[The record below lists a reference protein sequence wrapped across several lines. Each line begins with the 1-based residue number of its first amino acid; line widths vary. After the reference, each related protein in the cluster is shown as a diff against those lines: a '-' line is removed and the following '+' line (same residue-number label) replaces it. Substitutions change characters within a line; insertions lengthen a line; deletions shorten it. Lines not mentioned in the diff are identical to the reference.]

1 MSAVYCRAACFRYIL
16 KKSYRIWLAVLV
28 VGAFFAFFGQLAL
41 DRTLNSALLR
51 TLLQDKIGA
60 MFDLTLDYRAVR
72 ISFIPLGIEFQ
83 DIEVRGADAQEFR
96 ALRATADLSWWSLF
110 MGTPKVGNFRID
122 KPVVRFASRAADKA
136 TAAERQQNTGWHWP
150 QLVTRQLER
159 LSLSDPDLR
168 FELTSAAGQR
178 HLLTVQGGE
187 LRLDFRPA
195 DKVLATLQLD
205 TVNYHHGDRPRLQ
218 NLSVAVEGEF
228 GRQGFA
234 FQIERLNANN
244 IEQLHGEVRGQTTVD
259 AQQVMT
265 SPLQVQG
272 SFDWRGDLAV
282 LDALLDF
289 KRSHGHSE
297 AEFSLAMRFAP
308 DTPLDFKAVGRAKVE
323 QAMLSGIKLHDS
335 EAQLT
340 ITPQQLLFEDG
351 KLVLAGEPRGF
362 FHGRVGF
369 KPLVFDFGGKIERLT
384 FAELMSTFNA
394 KFDIFNFAITTQ
406 KLRVHGKGKPFSLQV
421 QADTQLSAWQIHRL
435 RNHRTPPVCALQL
448 DLHSNRKRLRFKRL
462 HGNCTQAEHD
472 SGKLALHGTI
482 AYGTGQLDLHL
493 EAPALNLAAVDF
505 LLPEQLRGQGTIKTA
520 LSGAGDTVLVR
531 TKLDLKQVQL
541 RAEKIGRVAGE
552 LAFHRNFVDWQT
564 VRLRPAH
571 GGEILSTRGTLTYAD
586 LRFDAQLTARA
597 VGVVDLRHLL
607 RRAKS
612 PLLFGIDK
620 LSARLSGFLPY
631 PLAYRGTVRAQL
643 QTLQAVEGEKIADRL
658 NFRASTGRHGWQVT
672 LQKLQHAALVLQ
684 GSVTQ
689 RRQVA
694 LQRKKFSA
702 SPHWWERLGLS
713 HRDKLQVQ
721 LSARQETETA
731 QRLPYLGEHFEARFS
746 SFSLKLAGEV
756 QRLRGEV
763 RAALDAIVLAGM
775 QFGTLRV
782 AGEIDGGKIAA
793 RLRDVTRRLQG
804 QVKVDLAAPRLP
816 FTWQSAFDA
825 FDLRQLFGRGSD
837 ASNYARMSGRWN
849 MQGELVQWFK
859 ASGEMMLDAVQVR
872 HRLNATRE
880 QAFLLQLQAPQRISF
895 TRGKLTVVGGKQIT
909 FTSGDTLLAVALRP
923 DCTLRR
929 PTLDLDGAIDA
940 AILPHFLAE
949 IDVATGFL
957 RLKGELRWQRAE
969 PQLRLKV
976 ERLSPLAVSV
986 AGLRPA
992 FNDIDIRA
1000 NYRRGTLVIEK
1011 LQGRKGEGLIVV
1023 QGEIH
1028 WHDKAQSFLQL
1039 DLRNA
1044 HFIHPVLGFK
1054 NTELHLDGDLTL
1066 RWRGLPLALEGKLT
1080 VSRASNFSDFDIRK
1094 VILARFGE
1102 KKYRPAALA
1111 RQAVVNFDLDIVA
1124 DRSLTIE
1131 NRNMQA
1137 QLSARLQ
1144 LRGDNVAPQL
1154 GGFVKIERGRFVYRR
1169 SFTLTQGMVS
1179 FDGGRHINPR
1189 LDIRATSEVSP
1200 YVVDLL
1206 ITGTAAEPVGE
1217 LTVTPSTRDDGTPI
1231 SKADILVLLSRGTLP
1246 DPNAALTDTG
1256 STGFSEVTNVL
1267 VGQFEQPLQDL
1278 LERSGQDVIS
1288 RIFIDT
1294 YASPEGVLYPKLT
1307 APINL
1312 PWRDWGLSLQVDPYM
1327 WKLLTEYPIHD
1338 SITLLGSVSG
1348 RSRDDEEKLET
1359 RDSANDQAVD
1369 LKFRFSIP

>member
-1 MSAVYCRAACFRYIL
+1 M
-16 KKSYRIWLAVLV
+16 KKSYRIWLAGLV
-28 VGAFFAFFGQLAL
+28 VGTFFVFFGQLAL

-51 TLLQDKIGA
+51 TLLQDKIGT
-60 MFDLTLDYRAVR
+60 MLDLTFDYRAVR
-72 ISFIPLGIEFQ
+72 ISFIPLGVEFQ
-83 DIEVRGADAQEFR
+83 DIEVRGTEAQEFR
-96 ALRATADLSWWSLF
+96 AVRATADLSWWSLF

-122 KPVVRFASRAADKA
+122 KPVVRLTSRLADETTAS
-136 TAAERQQNTGWHWP
+136 EGEQNTAWHWP
-150 QLVTRQLER
+150 QLVTGKLER

-178 HLLTVQGGE
+178 HLFTLQGGE
-187 LRLDFRPA
+187 LRLDFQPA
-195 DKVLATLQLD
+195 DKVLATLHLD
-205 TVNYHHGDRPRLQ
+205 TVNYHHDDKQRLQ
-218 NLSVAVEGEF
+218 DLAVAAQGEF
-228 GRQGFA
+228 GKQGFA
-234 FQIERLNANN
+234 FQIERLNAHN
-244 IEQLHGEVRGQTTVD
+244 IEQLRGEVRGQTTVD
-259 AQQVMT
+259 AQQMMT
-265 SPLQVQG
+265 SPLQVQA
-272 SFDWRGDLAV
+272 SFDWRGDLAI
-282 LDALLDF
+282 LDALLDLEG
-289 KRSHGHSE
+289 SHGHSE
-297 AEFSLAMRFAP
+297 AEFSFEMRFAP
-308 DTPLDFKAVGRAKVE
+308 ATPPDFKATGRAKVK
-323 QAMLSGIKLHDS
+323 QAVLGGIKLHDS
-335 EAQLT
+335 EARLT
-340 ITPQQLLFEDG
+340 ITPRQLLFEDG
-351 KLVLAGEPRGF
+351 KFVVAGEPRGA
-362 FHGRVGF
+362 FHGTLAF
-369 KPLVFDFGGKIERLT
+369 KPLVFDFGGKIERVT
-384 FAELMSTFNA
+384 FAELMSTFNT
-394 KFDIFNFAITTQ
+394 KLDIFNFDLATQ
-406 KLRVHGKGKPFSLQV
+406 KLRVRGQGKPFSLQV

-435 RNHRTPPVCALQL
+435 RNHRPSPVCALQL
-448 DLHSNRKRLRFKRL
+448 DLHTNRKRLRFKRL
-462 HGNCTQAEHD
+462 QGNCTQAEHD

-493 EAPALNLAAVDF
+493 DAPALSLAAVDF
-505 LLPEQLRGQGTIKTA
+505 LLPEKLQGQGTLKTA
-520 LSGAGDTVLVR
+520 LSGAGERVLVR
-531 TKLDLKQVQL
+531 TKLDLKQVRLQ
-541 RAEKIGRVAGE
+541 AEKIGNIVGE
-552 LAFHRNFVDWQT
+552 LDFHRNFVDWRK
-564 VRLRPAH
+564 VRLRPAY
-571 GGEILSTRGTLTYAD
+571 GGEFLSPRGKLTYAD
-586 LRFDAQLTARA
+586 LRFDTQLAVRA
-597 VGVVDLRHLL
+597 VSAIDLQHLL
-607 RRAKS
+607 RRVKS

-620 LSARLSGFLPY
+620 LSAHLSGFLPY
-631 PLAYRGTVRAQL
+631 PLAYRGTVQAQL
-643 QTLQAVEGEKIADRL
+643 RALQATEGEKLADKLNFSAKADR
-658 NFRASTGRHGWQVT
+658 RGWQLT
-672 LQKLQHAALVLQ
+672 LQRLQRAALVLQ

-694 LQRKKFSA
+694 LHREKFSA
-702 SPHWWERLGLS
+702 SPHLWERLGL
-713 HRDKLQVQ
+713 HRRDKLQVQ
-721 LSARQETETA
+721 LSARQEDEAA
-731 QRLPYLGEHFEARFS
+731 QQLPYLGEHFKARFTA
-746 SFSLKLAGEV
+746 FSLNLAGAV
-756 QRLRGEV
+756 QSLRGEV
-763 RAALDAIVLAGM
+763 RAELDASELAGI

-782 AGEIDGGKIAA
+782 AGEIDAGKLVAQ
-793 RLRDVTRRLQG
+793 LSDVTRRLRG
-804 QVKVDLAAPRLP
+804 QMQVDFAPRQLP
-816 FTWQSAFDA
+816 FSWQLVFDA
-825 FDLRQLFGRGSD
+825 FDLRQLFGHSSD
-837 ASNYARMSGRWN
+837 TNNYARVSGRWN
-849 MQGELVQWFK
+849 MQGELLRWFK
-859 ASGEMMLDAVQVR
+859 ASGELALDALQVR

-880 QAFLLQLQAPQRISF
+880 RAFLLQLQAPQRISL
-895 TRGKLTVVGGKQIT
+895 THGKLTVVGGKKIT

-929 PTLDLDGAIDA
+929 PTLDLEGAIDT

-949 IDVATGFL
+949 VDVATGFL
-957 RLKGELRWQRAE
+957 QLEGKLRWRRAE
-969 PQLRLKV
+969 PQLSLKV

-1054 NTELHLDGDLTL
+1054 NTELHLDGNLTL
-1066 RWRGLPLALEGKLT
+1066 RWRELPLALEGELT
-1080 VSRASNFSDFDIRK
+1080 VSRASNFSEFDIRK

-1111 RQAVVNFDLDIVA
+1111 RKAAVNFDLNIVA

-1144 LRGDNVAPQL
+1144 LRGDNVAPRL

-1179 FDGGRHINPR
+1179 FDGGRRINPR

-1206 ITGTAAEPVGE
+1206 ISGTAAEPVGE
-1217 LTVTPSTRDDGTPI
+1217 LTVTPSARDDGTPI
-1231 SKADILVLLSRGTLP
+1231 SKADILMLLSRGSLP
-1246 DPNAALTDTG
+1246 DPDTALTDTG
-1256 STGFSEVTNVL
+1256 SAGFSEVTNVL

-1278 LERSGQDVIS
+1278 LKRSGQDVIS

-1312 PWRDWGLSLQVDPYM
+1312 PWQDWGLRLQVDPYM

-1338 SITLLGSVSG
+1338 SITLLGSISG
-1348 RSRDDEEKLET
+1348 QSRDDEEKLET